1 MTITLNII
9 DLISIAVLTVSYVAC
24 VVYIIVINMKG
35 E

>member
-9 DLISIAVLTVSYVAC
+9 DLISIAILAISYVAC

>member
-1 MTITLNII
+1 MTITLNLLDI
-9 DLISIAVLTVSYVAC
+9 ISIAVLAVSYVAC

>member
-9 DLISIAVLTVSYVAC
+9 DLISIAVLAVSYVAC